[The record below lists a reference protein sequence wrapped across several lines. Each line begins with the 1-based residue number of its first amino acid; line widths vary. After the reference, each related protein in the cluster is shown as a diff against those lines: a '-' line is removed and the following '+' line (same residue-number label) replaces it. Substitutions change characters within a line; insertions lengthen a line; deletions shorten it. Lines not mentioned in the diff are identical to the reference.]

1 MDSLERDNKALQW
14 QLGGRRAGADGGA
27 EMREAPTNGRLV
39 GDGLPL
45 PLVAGGLL
53 AGPGRRIQGQL
64 RKRRWFVAAYLAAL
78 HFLVYFSVVHGAFA
92 HGVGVRCDDAGAFVD
107 ARSVGAGSLVGGT

>member
-1 MDSLERDNKALQW
+1 MCIRD
-14 QLGGRRAGADGGA
+14 R
-27 EMREAPTNGRLV
+27 
-39 GDGLPL
+39 
-45 PLVAGGLL
+45 
-53 AGPGRRIQGQL
+53 
-64 RKRRWFVAAYLAAL
+64 YLAAL

>member
-1 MDSLERDNKALQW
+1 MESLSCDALAP
-14 QLGGRRAGADGGA
+14 GGCSEGVCDACC
-27 EMREAPTNGRLV
+27 T
-39 GDGLPL
+39 
-45 PLVAGGLL
+45 
-53 AGPGRRIQGQL
+53 
-64 RKRRWFVAAYLAAL
+64 AAL

>member
-1 MDSLERDNKALQW
+1 
-14 QLGGRRAGADGGA
+14 
-27 EMREAPTNGRLV
+27 MREAPTNGRLV

-45 PLVAGGLL
+45 PLPLPLVAGGLL
-53 AGPGRRIQGQL
+53 AGPAGRRIQGQL

-107 ARSVGAGSLVGGT
+107 ARSAGAGSLVGGT